1 MVYLFMPDDLTLHAV
16 TEQRFK
22 APKTNFEP
30 IRDPH
35 HLATVALNQELAA
48 FMPPPV
54 ERRAMRY
61 DTLFLL

>member
-1 MVYLFMPDDLTLHAV
+1 MSGGLTHFMPLPTII
-16 TEQRFK
+16 QRFK